1 MERKTNLTLHLIQV
15 LNKIL
20 RMNYLDNLFFAI
32 LLTFGAY
39 YFVKNVKKI
48 IRNINLGQA
57 INRSDNAS
65 ERWKNMAMI
74 ALGQSKMV
82 KRPVAGILHIIVYL
96 GFVIINIEVLEIIID
111 GLFGTH
117 RVFSFLGIVYDLLIG
132 SFEILALLVL
142 VAVIVFL
149 IRRNGIKLKRF
160 ISSDLKGWPKSDANY
175 ILYFEIVL
183 MSLFLL
189 MNAADFHL
197 QNISGGFGHYHQAGS
212 FPISQ
217 YIAPFFDGM
226 NPTSVAFFERIF
238 WWIHITGILIFL
250 NYLYFSKHLHILL
263 AFPNTYFADLNPK
276 GQLDNLASVTKEVRL
291 MMDPNADPYATP
303 VIDETRGGAELSEA
317 NAAPTKF
324 GASDVQDLNWVQL
337 LNAYTCTECGRCT
350 SSCPANQTG
359 KKLSPR
365 KIMMDTR
372 DRLEEVGKNIDAN
385 KGVFIPDNKSLLND
399 YISSEE
405 LWACTSCNACVEEC
419 PVNISPLSI
428 IMDMRR
434 YLVMEQSAAPMPL
447 NAMMTNIENNGAP
460 WQYNQQDRLNWKNEN

>member
-1 MERKTNLTLHLIQV
+1 MS
-15 LNKIL
+15 
-20 RMNYLDNLFFAI
+20 YLDNILFAI
-32 LLTFGAY
+32 LLVIGFG
-39 YFVKNVKKI
+39 YFFNNIQKI
-48 IRNINLGQA
+48 YRNIHLG
-57 INRSDNAS
+57 IDVDRKDNPSA
-65 ERWKNMAMI
+65 RWKNMAKI

-82 KRPVAGILHIIVYL
+82 RRPVAGILHIIVYL
-96 GFVIINIEVLEIIID
+96 GFVIINIELLEIIID

-117 RVFSFLGIVYDLLIG
+117 RIFAFLGTTYNVLIA
-132 SFEILALLVL
+132 SFEILAVL
-142 VAVIVFL
+142 VILAVVIFW
-149 IRRNGIKLKRF
+149 IRRNGIRLKRF
-160 ISSDLKGWPKSDANY
+160 WNPEMKGYPKKDANY
-175 ILYFEIVL
+175 ILYFEVVL

-189 MNAADFHL
+189 MNASDLHL
-197 QNISGGFGHYHQAGS
+197 QNVPNGFSHFIKAGW
-212 FPISQ
+212 FPVSQ
-217 YIAPFFDGM
+217 FIEPLFNGM
-226 NPTSVAFFERIF
+226 PNQTVLILTETF
-238 WWIHITGILIFL
+238 WWLHITGILVFM

-263 AFPNTYFADLNPK
+263 AFPNTYFADLNPL
-276 GQLDNLASVTKEVRL
+276 GQLDNLEAVTKEVKM
-291 MMDPNADPYATP
+291 MMDPNVDPFA
-303 VIDETRGGAELSEA
+303 
-317 NAAPTKF
+317 AAPAPADVPSKF

-385 KGVFIPDNKSLLND
+385 KGIFVPDNKTLLND
-399 YISSEE
+399 YITAEE

-434 YLVMEQSAAPMPL
+434 YLVMEQSAAPQPL

>member
-1 MERKTNLTLHLIQV
+1 MG
-15 LNKIL
+15 
-20 RMNYLDNLFFAI
+20 YLDTILFAI
-32 LLTFGAY
+32 ILILGFG
-39 YFVKNVKKI
+39 FFTINIRKI
-48 IRNINLGQA
+48 IRNIKLGQD
-57 INRSDNAS
+57 IDRSDNPKS
-65 ERWKNMAMI
+65 RWKNMAMI

-82 KRPVAGILHIIVYL
+82 KRPIAGILHVIVYI
-96 GFVIINIEVLEIIID
+96 GFVIINLELLEIIID

-117 RVFSFLGIVYDLLIG
+117 RVFSFLGTFYDILIA
-132 SFEILALLVL
+132 SFEILAFLVL
-142 VAVIVFL
+142 VAVLVFYA
-149 IRRNGIKLKRF
+149 RRNIIKLKRF
-160 ISSDLKGWPKSDANY
+160 VHSDLKGWPKSDANY

-189 MNAADFHL
+189 MNAADLHL
-197 QNISGGFGHYHQAGS
+197 QNITGGFGHYSQVGS

-217 YIAPFFDGM
+217 FIAPIFNGLSESLVM
-226 NPTSVAFFERIF
+226 MIERAV
-238 WWIHITGILIFL
+238 WWMHIIGILIFL

-263 AFPNTYFADLNPK
+263 AFPNTYFANLNPL
-276 GQLDNLASVTKEVRL
+276 GQFDNLESVTKEVKL
-291 MMDPNADPYATP
+291 MMDPNADPYATAP
-303 VIDETRGGAELSEA
+303 IDE
-317 NAAPTKF
+317 NAVPSKF

-350 SSCPANQTG
+350 SVCPANQTG

-372 DRLEEVGKNIDAN
+372 DRLVEVGKNIDAN
-385 KGVFIPDNKSLLND
+385 KGVFISDNKTLLND
-399 YISSEE
+399 FITPEE

-447 NAMMTNIENNGAP
+447 NAMMSNIENNGAP
-460 WQYNQQDRLNWKNEN
+460 WQYNQQDRLNWKNE